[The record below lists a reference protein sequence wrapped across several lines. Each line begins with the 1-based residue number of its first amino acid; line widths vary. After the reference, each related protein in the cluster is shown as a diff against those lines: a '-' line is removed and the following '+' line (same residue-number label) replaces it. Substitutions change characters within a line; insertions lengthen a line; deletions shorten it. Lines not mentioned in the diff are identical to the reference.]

1 MKCPVCDQENP
12 SMLCPR
18 CGFDASRDY
27 EKYPTLGVIPSVS
40 ALRRQWQ
47 GQSDAPASTESPR
60 KKSQWLSIAACA
72 IMLAVGLAAGFFL
85 GKGAPAP
92 TEPEISVQTPPETTE
107 PEISVQTPPE
117 TTEPA
122 PLQNLWEAN
131 VLRNDLA
138 SISEPSD
145 AHKYSVFGSGYIREQ
160 IDTIVFLGTL
170 RSAPA
175 AAWDASANGNG
186 SVLAWVSS
194 VGGRYWLYLA
204 GEGGINA
211 GATCRNL
218 FAGYTNLNRINFAGN
233 LHTDFSQ
240 DMGYM
245 FYDCGALTSLDLSDF
260 NTANVRDMRGMFYD
274 CDGLSSLDLRSFS
287 TDKVQNMSYMFW
299 RCDSLKSMDLSSFDT
314 TNVQDMRSMFEY
326 CDALTSLD
334 LSSFNT
340 TNVRDTT
347 DMFYDCPAGSDW
359 EHILK

>member
-1 MKCPVCDQENP
+1 MKCPVCDQENS

-60 KKSQWLSIAACA
+60 KKSQWLSIAACV

-107 PEISVQTPPE
+107 PAPP
-117 TTEPA
+117 
-122 PLQNLWEAN
+122 QNLWEAN

-145 AHKYSVFGSGYIREQ
+145 AHEYSVFGSGYIRQQ
-160 IDTIVFLGTL
+160 IDSIVFLHTL
-170 RSAPA
+170 QSAPA
-175 AAWDASANGNG
+175 DAWDVSAAGNG
-186 SVLAWVSS
+186 SVLAWVKP
-194 VGGRYWLYLA
+194 VGSLYRLYLA
-204 GEGGINA
+204 GKGGINA

-218 FAGYTNLNRINFAGN
+218 FAGYTNLNRIVFSGYF
-233 LHTDFSQ
+233 HTDFSQ
-240 DMGYM
+240 DMAYM
-245 FYDCGALTSLDLSDF
+245 FYDCGTLTSLDLSDF
-260 NTANVRDMRGMFYD
+260 NTANARDMRGMFYD
-274 CDGLSSLDLRSFS
+274 CNRLSSLDLRSFS
-287 TDKVQNMSYMFW
+287 TGNVRNMGYMFW

-326 CDALTSLD
+326 CNALTSLD
-334 LSSFNT
+334 LSTFNT